1 MSIRPRKRETISIS
15 DDKAYETILRP
26 IITEKATMLSEQNKV
41 GFVVP
46 LSATKLEIKAAV
58 EQLWEVKVKSV
69 QTLNVKGKTKRFG
82 RGMGKRADWK
92 KAYVSLQEGFDIDF
106 LGAE

>member
-1 MSIRPRKRETISIS
+1 MNQERVFKVLMAPNIS
-15 DDKAYETILRP
+15 
-26 IITEKATMLSEQNKV
+26 EKATVVSDQNNQFVFKV
-41 GFVVP
+41 AKDA
-46 LSATKLEIKAAV
+46 SKAEIKAAV

>member
-1 MSIRPRKRETISIS
+1 MNQERIFSVLKAPHIS
-15 DDKAYETILRP
+15 
-26 IITEKATMLSEQNKV
+26 EKATLIADSSNQFVFKV
-41 GFVVP
+41 AID
-46 LSATKLEIKAAV
+46 ATKAEIKAAV

-69 QTLNVKGKTKRFG
+69 KTLVVKGKSKRFG
-82 RGMGKRADWK
+82 RSMGKRSDWK

>member
-1 MSIRPRKRETISIS
+1 MNQERVFKVLMAPHIS
-15 DDKAYETILRP
+15 
-26 IITEKATMLSEQNKV
+26 EKATVVSDQNNQFVFKV
-41 GFVVP
+41 AKDA
-46 LSATKLEIKAAV
+46 SKAEIKAAV

>member
-1 MSIRPRKRETISIS
+1 MNQERVFKVLMAPHIS
-15 DDKAYETILRP
+15 
-26 IITEKATMLSEQNKV
+26 EKATVVSDQNNQFVFKV
-41 GFVVP
+41 AKDA
-46 LSATKLEIKAAV
+46 SKAEIKAAV

-106 LGAE
+106 LGAEGVRRRANGIG

>member
-1 MSIRPRKRETISIS
+1 MNQERIFKVLSAPHIS
-15 DDKAYETILRP
+15 
-26 IITEKATMLSEQNKV
+26 EKATIVSEKNNQIVFKV
-41 GFVVP
+41 AKD
-46 LSATKLEIKAAV
+46 ATKAEIKTAV

-69 QTLNVKGKTKRFG
+69 RTLVMKGKTKRFG

-92 KAYVSLQEGFDIDF
+92 KAYVSLQDGFDIDF

>member
-1 MSIRPRKRETISIS
+1 MNQER
-15 DDKAYETILRP
+15 ILKVLRAAHVS
-26 IITEKATMLSEQNKV
+26 EKATILADQNGTFVFKV
-41 GFVVP
+41 
-46 LSATKLEIKAAV
+46 AKDANKAEIKAAV

-69 QTLNVKGKTKRFG
+69 RTLNVKGKTKRFG